1 MSAEDLSINDK
12 DETYLNIEKSLDFI
26 DQEGEENKEKKYE
39 VKEMEESKNKI
50 KMSSN
55 LEDLNTND
63 FSIHFS
69 NNDKHNRYLDKVLNF
84 NEFEFKIQESKEPKK
99 SIKKKILHKIQSNSS
114 SSCSSNS
121 SRNNKYCNWL
131 QRNVC
136 KSTAKVNHE
145 SKEFKNPYPCCD
157 SVSESERLSCLISI
171 IHDNGHSY
179 KIENKWS
186 MYLLNYH
193 PHPHPYHPHQLKDPD
208 VKYYNPRKGLETID
222 GLKYNSLPQTNSLLK
237 EIQYEFNFNFFS
249 SVLKFTRHRK
259 RTPRI
264 KLASVFDINEMEK
277 LTKDFNENKDYR
289 HQRKIKYKKY

>member
-1 MSAEDLSINDK
+1 MN
-12 DETYLNIEKSLDFI
+12 
-26 DQEGEENKEKKYE
+26 
-39 VKEMEESKNKI
+39 
-50 KMSSN
+50 SS
-55 LEDLNTND
+55 
-63 FSIHFS
+63 
-69 NNDKHNRYLDKVLNF
+69 R
-84 NEFEFKIQESKEPKK
+84 
-99 SIKKKILHKIQSNSS
+99 NSS
-114 SSCSSNS
+114 SN

-237 EIQYEFNFNFFS
+237 EI
-249 SVLKFTRHRK
+249 
-259 RTPRI
+259 
-264 KLASVFDINEMEK
+264 
-277 LTKDFNENKDYR
+277 
-289 HQRKIKYKKY
+289 